1 MYLAKL
7 QLKNWRTYADAE
19 FDFKEPAGRRSVV
32 LVGALNGRGKT
43 SFLTSLYL
51 GLFGRFGLRYCEG
64 YTTAPDGDPATY
76 RQAIERFRRDVAA
89 RDEPTEIDITF
100 SPTVAEV
107 DEEAVR
113 VVRRWHFTGTNKL
126 KQNEYEEVAVYM
138 GGKLVKLPRESDPIT
153 AAHERIERTLF
164 PAHVS
169 PAFFFDGEQAQR
181 LIENMGEAGIRKA
194 VEVMFGTKVLG
205 EVAKTISEYLG
216 RARANVGG
224 ARRASDR
231 QKQMEEKVVE
241 RDHLNAHIAKI
252 QEDHIRLEHEKD
264 TKERDRARLQEE
276 LARLGGAAGADAAKL
291 QGEIAKADKARQ
303 EAEHA
308 LASVVRRLG
317 ISLALT
323 RLEPAIVNRLK
334 SEESREAW
342 EGLRRGTIENKE
354 KVLAVALPEPAEADP
369 LLGNL
374 PAGVRAQVRDR
385 FIEALER
392 IYNPPPLNCAPDFI
406 MGHIRG
412 ESRPKALAM
421 LAEASNTGAGHA
433 KAAAK
438 KVRETREAQEEL
450 KAKNDRIQHLPK
462 ATTEIKES
470 LDGLNG
476 ENQQISRKLG
486 LLEAEI
492 KKCKADLHT
501 LNEEIGRVQE
511 ELARLEPEQKRIAV
525 SERIGRAVND
535 LLDVLRPTTTK
546 RLEDQVTEHFLRIAD
561 PKFQGGKVLLPHGAT
576 PEFEWPNGNRLPL
589 ETLSGFEKR
598 SFGIAFSL
606 ALAGITQRRVPL
618 VIDTPLGNAD
628 SKYRP
633 RALRALADFDIDQVI
648 ILTHDQEVTPQLS
661 RHIDKAINQTFLI
674 ELCSRE
680 EGSLVSPNKYFEGYD
695 GS

>member
-7 QLKNWRTYADAE
+7 HLKNWRTYAEAD
-19 FDFKEPAGRRSVV
+19 FDFKEPSARKSVV

-64 YTTAPDGDPATY
+64 YTTSADGDPASY
-76 RQAIERFRRDVAA
+76 RQAIERFRRDLAT

-100 SPTVAEV
+100 SPTVGEA
-107 DEEAVR
+107 DEEEVR
-113 VVRRWHFTGTNKL
+113 VVRRWHFTGQNKL
-126 KQNEYEEVAVYM
+126 KQGEYEEVAVYV
-138 GGKLVKLPRESDPIT
+138 GGKLVKLPRESDVIVS
-153 AAHERIERTLF
+153 AHERIERTLF
-164 PAHVS
+164 PAHVA

-205 EVAKTISEYLG
+205 EVAKTMSEYLG

-231 QKQMEEKVVE
+231 QKQLEEKVVE
-241 RDHLNAHIAKI
+241 RDELNSHIAKI
-252 QEDHIRLEHEKD
+252 QEEHIRLEQEKD
-264 TKERDRARLQEE
+264 TKERERSRLQEE

-291 QGEIAKADKARQ
+291 QGEIAKAHKARQ
-303 EAEHA
+303 DAETA
-308 LASVVRRLG
+308 LTSVVRKLG
-317 ISLALT
+317 LSLALT
-323 RLEPAIVNRLK
+323 RLELPIVNRLK
-334 SEESREAW
+334 AEEAREAW
-342 EGLRRGTIENKE
+342 EGLRKGTMENKE
-354 KVLAVALPEPAEADP
+354 KVLAVALPDPASTDP
-369 LLGNL
+369 LLGDL
-374 PAGVRAQVRDR
+374 PAETRALVRDR

-392 IYNPPPLNCAPDFI
+392 IYNPPPPHCAPDFI
-406 MGHIRG
+406 MGHLRG
-412 ESRPKALAM
+412 EARPKALAM
-421 LAEASNTGAGHA
+421 LAEASNTGATHA
-433 KAAAK
+433 KSAAR
-438 KVRETREAQEEL
+438 KVRETREALEEL
-450 KAKNDRIQHLPK
+450 KAKDERIQHLPK
-462 ATTEIKES
+462 VTTEIKEN
-470 LDGLNG
+470 LDALNG

-511 ELARLEPEQKRIAV
+511 ELARLGPEQKRIAV
-525 SERIGRAVND
+525 AERIGRAVND
-535 LLDVLRPTTTK
+535 LLDILQPTTTK
-546 RLEDQVTEHFLRIAD
+546 RLEDQVTEHYLRIAD
-561 PKFQGGKVLLPHGAT
+561 PKFQGGKILLPHGAT
-576 PEFEWPNGNRLPL
+576 PEFEFPNGNRLPL

-661 RHIDKAINQTFLI
+661 RHIERSINQTFLV
-674 ELCSRE
+674 ELRSRE
-680 EGSLVSPNKYFEGYD
+680 EGSLVSANKYFEGYD
-695 GS
+695 ES